1 MLMAIKVSLTFLRIK
16 WWDKVRWVRGI
27 LELEFRGRSILLLQE
42 VDLQDWGFVG
52 YLHRRS
58 NFSIVL
64 HV

>member
-52 YLHRRS
+52 YLHR
-58 NFSIVL
+58 
-64 HV
+64 